1 MTMLALLL
9 LLAFRSSRY
18 GLFLYLLKIVQ
29 MLRDY
34 YHIAKCALCPLHTYI
49 KKKTNMRLY
58 HDPSR
63 FAYVTTSI
71 DPVNV
76 RRTQSFEFQSIFQ
89 VLARRYYKA
98 A

>member
-1 MTMLALLL
+1 ML
-9 LLAFRSSRY
+9 
-18 GLFLYLLKIVQ
+18 
-29 MLRDY
+29 M
-34 YHIAKCALCPLHTYI
+34 P
-49 KKKTNMRLY
+49 KKKPDIRID

-76 RRTQSFEFQSIFQ
+76 RRTQSLEFQSIFQ
-89 VLARRYYKA
+89 VLARRYYEA